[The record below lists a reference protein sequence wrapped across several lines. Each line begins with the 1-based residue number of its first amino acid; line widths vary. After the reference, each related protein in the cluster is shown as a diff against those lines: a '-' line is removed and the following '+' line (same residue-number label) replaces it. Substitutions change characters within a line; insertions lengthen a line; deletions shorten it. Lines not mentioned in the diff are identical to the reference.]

1 MLHKLIWRDDQSAWS
16 DHEAEQMLRGVALF
30 GKDSGSQQVQPT
42 ASSTSQS
49 SLPAYV
55 QPYFEGLLDRTDAT
69 SSDPYTTYGG
79 QRIGNLSDQTQQGF
93 GQLAGLANSGA
104 PAEFGTATQALTGVA
119 NAPNLQQQGQYG
131 GLGAFTDQG
140 TAQSY
145 TNPFTS
151 GVPQAQAAQFGD
163 LGSFADQGTAQRYMD
178 PYMQN
183 VLNTQQDRLTQRFG
197 EDQLGRD
204 AQAVGAGAF
213 SNSRRGVMD
222 GIAQRE
228 LSQQRNELDAL
239 GLSQAYQTG
248 SNIFNQERNAE
259 LAERNRAGGLDMQ
272 AQGMNIGSQF
282 QGQQMGLDAYGQDQS
297 SRLSNRSL
305 NQDVFSGNQSR
316 MLEQQQARMNAAEQ
330 LRMQGGVG
338 EDLYTQ
344 RAKNLAGVGGVY
356 DEREQASMD
365 TGYADFINQR
375 DYERN
380 QLNFYSGILRGV
392 PVSPQQETLQYQAPP
407 STTSQLLGLG
417 IGGLGLAKSL
427 NG

>member
-1 MLHKLIWRDDQSAWS
+1 M
-16 DHEAEQMLRGVALF
+16 
-30 GKDSGSQQVQPT
+30 
-42 ASSTSQS
+42 
-49 SLPAYV
+49 
-55 QPYFEGLLDRTDAT
+55 
-69 SSDPYTTYGG
+69 
-79 QRIGNLSDQTQQGF
+79 
-93 GQLAGLANSGA
+93 
-104 PAEFGTATQALTGVA
+104 
-119 NAPNLQQQGQYG
+119 
-131 GLGAFTDQG
+131 GAFTDQG

-178 PYMQN
+178 PYVQN

-330 LRMQGGVG
+330 LRMQGGAG